1 LSRAQVSLVRSLLK
15 AEVMEVV
22 SKHPPARRTSV
33 DLVFDHLYQEISLLN
48 LLPGTKIS
56 EADVA
61 ARFGVS
67 RQPVRDAF
75 SRLEM
80 LELVVIRP
88 QKATEVRGFSKQ
100 AIDKARFIR
109 VSVESEVLR
118 RAADLCDASGAK
130 TLEKCLEQ
138 QRKIVEDETFDA
150 FSEQDYLFHKA
161 LCEIAGV
168 DFAFEVI
175 SSEKAKVDRLCV
187 LSHNKGDRLSELLQ
201 DHKDIAAYVIEGKK
215 DKAVTA
221 GMLHLSR
228 LDATI
233 EKILLDH
240 PEYFEN

>member
-1 LSRAQVSLVRSLLK
+1 
-15 AEVMEVV
+15 MESVKQP
-22 SKHPPARRTSV
+22 STRRTSV

-48 LLPGTKIS
+48 LRPGTKIS
-56 EADVA
+56 EADIA

-75 SRLEM
+75 SRLEI

-88 QKATEVRGFSKQ
+88 QKATEVRGFSIQ

-109 VSVESEVLR
+109 ASVEAEVLR
-118 RAADLCDASGAK
+118 RAASLCDAAGAK
-130 TLEKCLEQ
+130 KLEKCLEQ
-138 QRKIVEDETFDA
+138 QRKIVDDEIFDA
-150 FSEQDYLFHKA
+150 FSEQDYLFHQA

-168 DFAFEVI
+168 GYAFEVI
-175 SSEKAKVDRLCV
+175 SGEKAKVDRLCV

-201 DHKDIAAYVIEGKK
+201 DHKEIAANIIEGNKE
-215 DKAVTA
+215 KAVTA

-233 EKILLDH
+233 EKILHDH
-240 PEYFEN
+240 PDYFES

>member
-1 LSRAQVSLVRSLLK
+1 
-15 AEVMEVV
+15 MESV
-22 SKHPPARRTSV
+22 KQIPTRRTSV
-33 DLVFDHLYQEISLLN
+33 DLVFDHLHQEISLLN
-48 LLPGTKIS
+48 LRPGTKIS
-56 EADVA
+56 EADIA

-88 QKATEVRGFSKQ
+88 QKATEVRGFSTQ

-109 VSVESEVLR
+109 ASVESEVLR
-118 RAADLCDASGAK
+118 RATSLCDASGAQK
-130 TLEKCLEQ
+130 LEKCLEQ
-138 QRKIVEDETFDA
+138 QRKIVDDEIFDA

-161 LCEIAGV
+161 LCEIADV

-187 LSHNKGDRLSELLQ
+187 LSHNEGDRLSELLQ
-201 DHKDIAAYVIEGKK
+201 DHKDIAENIIEGNKE
-215 DKAVTA
+215 KAVTA
-221 GMLHLSR
+221 GMRHLSR

-233 EKILLDH
+233 DKILLDH
-240 PEYFEN
+240 PDYFES

>member
-1 LSRAQVSLVRSLLK
+1 MQSLKQPS
-15 AEVMEVV
+15 
-22 SKHPPARRTSV
+22 ARRTSV
-33 DLVFDHLYQEISLLN
+33 DLVFEHLYQEISLLN

-56 EADVA
+56 EADIA

-109 VSVESEVLR
+109 ASVESEVLR
-118 RAADLCDASGAK
+118 RAASLCDASGAK
-130 TLEKCLEQ
+130 VLEECLEQ
-138 QRKIVEDETFDA
+138 QRKVVDEESFDA
-150 FSEQDYLFHKA
+150 FSEQDYLFHKT
-161 LCEIAGV
+161 LCRIAGV

-187 LSHNKGDRLSELLQ
+187 LSHNNDRLSELLQ
-201 DHKDIAAYVIEGKK
+201 DHKD
-215 DKAVTA
+215 
-221 GMLHLSR
+221 LS
-228 LDATI
+228 LI
-233 EKILLDH
+233 HI
-240 PEYFEN
+240 

>member
-1 LSRAQVSLVRSLLK
+1 
-15 AEVMEVV
+15 ME
-22 SKHPPARRTSV
+22 SARKFQTRRTSV
-33 DLVFDHLYQEISLLN
+33 DLVFDHLYQEISSLN

-56 EADVA
+56 EADIA
-61 ARFGVS
+61 SRFGVS

-75 SRLEM
+75 SRLDL

-88 QKATEVRGFSKQ
+88 QKATEVRGFSIK

-109 VSVESEVLR
+109 SSVEAEVLR
-118 RAADLCDASGAK
+118 RAATLCDKGGAK
-130 TLEKCLEQ
+130 SLETCLEE
-138 QRKIVEDETFDA
+138 QRKTVGSEDFDE
-150 FSEQDYLFHKA
+150 FSEQDYLFHKT

-175 SSEKAKVDRLCV
+175 SGEKAKVDRLCV
-187 LSHNKGDRLSELLQ
+187 LSHSKGDRLTELLQ
-201 DHKDIAAYVIEGKK
+201 DHQNIASHVIKGNSE
-215 DKAVTA
+215 KAVSA

-233 EKILLDH
+233 KNILLDH